1 MITVLFGSYYLI
13 NSLTTPA
20 LEPITVFTADTT
32 PQHIVLQKMTEKN
45 CVRRTAVK
53 QSSPA

>member
-1 MITVLFGSYYLI
+1 MRSNLWKITIGIAAMITVLFGSYYLI

-32 PQHIVLQKMTEKN
+32 PQHIVLQK
-45 CVRRTAVK
+45 R
-53 QSSPA
+53 